1 MSSHQIGV
9 CSWSLQP
16 TDPESLVS
24 GIQKCGVHAVQLALG
39 PVTEDPD
46 WFSCHR
52 ILLEADICVLSGMF
66 ATVGE
71 DYSSLET
78 IAATGGVRPNAT
90 WKQTREL
97 ALRTSEIA
105 KEMGLQLVTFHAGF
119 LPHDESVER
128 TTMMHRLC
136 EIADLFCDSGMQ
148 LAFETGQETAET
160 LEGVLNE
167 LAHPAVGVNFD
178 PANMILYD
186 KGDPVE
192 AIQRLEPWVRQVH
205 IKDAV
210 ASSSKGEWGTEVPVG
225 LGDVHWPAFLASVPP
240 DVALVVE
247 REAGD
252 NRCCDIRSGI
262 SFLQEMLS

>member
-1 MSSHQIGV
+1 MSRHQIGV

-16 TDPESLVS
+16 TDPDSLVS
-24 GIQKCGVHAVQLALG
+24 GIQKCGVDAVQLALG
-39 PVTEDPD
+39 PVTEDPR
-46 WFSCHR
+46 WSTCHR
-52 ILLEADICVLSGMF
+52 VLLEAGIRVLSGMF
-66 ATVGE
+66 ATVDE
-71 DYSSLET
+71 DYSSLDS

-90 WKQTREL
+90 WKQTKQR
-97 ALRTSEIA
+97 ALRTSETA
-105 KEMGLQLVTFHAGF
+105 KELGLELVSFHAGF
-119 LPHDESVER
+119 LPHDDSVER
-128 TTMMHRLC
+128 TTMIHRLC
-136 EIADLFCDSGMQ
+136 EIADMFCDSGMQ
-148 LAFETGQETAET
+148 LAFETGQETAQT

-210 ASSSKGEWGTEVPVG
+210 ASSRKGEWGTEVPVG
-225 LGDVHWPAFLASVPP
+225 RGDVNWQAFLASVPP
-240 DVALVVE
+240 GVALVIE

-252 NRCCDIRSGI
+252 NRCGDIRSGI
-262 SFLQEMLS
+262 SFLQEMLC